1 MITSLMAIK
10 KGMTSSYDA
19 RGRRVGATI
28 LEVTPNHV
36 TQLKTKETDGY
47 QAVQLGFS
55 QKKRI
60 NKPQIGHLKKA
71 NIDSPL
77 KFMRE
82 VKAESVE
89 DLEPGTQIFVSQVF
103 SKGDVVKV
111 TGISKGH
118 GFQGGVK
125 RYNFKGG
132 PKTHGQSDRH
142 RAPGSSGSG
151 TTPGRVY
158 KGHRGAGHYG
168 VETFSYLNLE
178 VINVDKANNLLMIK
192 GGVPG
197 SIGGLIMVQNM
208 GKVKG
213 YTPPPEE
220 KEEEEETAELSEA
233 PTGAVSG
240 TEETLNQAEVNI
252 ETVQAVESEAVPEVS
267 VKETAK
273 EEEAK

>member
-1 MITSLMAIK
+1 MVTSLMAIK
-10 KGMTSSYDA
+10 KGMTSSYDS

-28 LEVTPNHV
+28 LEVSPNYF
-36 TQLKTKETDGY
+36 TQIKTAGGKDGY
-47 QAVQLGFS
+47 NAIQLGMGT
-55 QKKRI
+55 KKSI
-60 NKPQIGHLKKA
+60 KKPQIGHTKKV
-71 NIDSPL
+71 NIDQPSR
-77 KFMRE
+77 FMRE
-82 VKAESVE
+82 VKAENVE
-89 DLEPGTQIFVSQVF
+89 DLEPGKQILVSQVF

-111 TGISKGH
+111 TGTSKGH

-125 RYNFKGG
+125 RYNLKGG

-178 VINVDKANNLLMIK
+178 VINVDKTNNLLTIK

-208 GKVKG
+208 GRLKNFIE
-213 YTPPPEE
+213 PPEE
-220 KEEEEETAELSEA
+220 EESAE
-233 PTGAVSG
+233 P
-240 TEETLNQAEVNI
+240 
-252 ETVQAVESEAVPEVS
+252 
-267 VKETAK
+267 
-273 EEEAK
+273 